1 VDVQGLSGESRL
13 ASRFSMRG
21 RRVLVTGGSLSI
33 GRAIVMAFADAG
45 ADIAIQFA
53 PMADAALGNPD
64 AGHEVGDLLAEQG
77 VRHALVEA
85 DFAVAGDARR
95 AFNVAETA
103 LGGIDV
109 LVLCAS
115 IQQRTAFTHVTADER
130 ERQTRINFHASFELL
145 QAAVPGM
152 KARGWGRILSIGS
165 INQTR
170 PEAELSVYAALKSA
184 QHNLTL
190 NLAKQLADSAVTV
203 NNLSPGLVATA
214 RNQWRREDANSW
226 HDIEVAA
233 NPMHRAATPDEMA
246 GAALLLCSDA
256 GSFITGCDLQA
267 TGGAH
272 L

>member
-1 VDVQGLSGESRL
+1 MQ
-13 ASRFSMRG
+13 G

-53 PMADAALGNPD
+53 PAADATLGHPD
-64 AGHEVGDLLAEQG
+64 AAQEVAALLAQRG
-77 VRHALVEA
+77 VRHALIEA
-85 DFAVAGDARR
+85 DFGVAGEGAR
-95 AFNVAETA
+95 AFTAAEAA
-103 LGGIDV
+103 LEAIDV

-115 IQQRTAFTHVTADER
+115 IQQRTAFAEVGAEER

-145 QAAVPGM
+145 QTAAPRM
-152 KARGWGRILSIGS
+152 KARGWGRVLTIGS

-170 PEAELSVYAALKSA
+170 PDPELSVYAALKSA
-184 QHNLTL
+184 QHNLAL
-190 NLAKQLADSAVTV
+190 NLAKQLADSGVTV

-214 RNQWRREDANSW
+214 RNRWRREDEHAW
-226 HDIEVAA
+226 HDIQFAA